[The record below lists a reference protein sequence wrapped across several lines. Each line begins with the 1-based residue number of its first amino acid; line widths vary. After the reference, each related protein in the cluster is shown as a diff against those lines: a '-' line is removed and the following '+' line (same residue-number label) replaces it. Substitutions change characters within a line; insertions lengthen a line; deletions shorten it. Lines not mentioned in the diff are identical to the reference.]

1 MENKRTLLNITD
13 NPIYKD
19 FFFKN
24 DFVVNELEKY
34 PTKWRRG
41 EESKNS
47 FSLSNKDTYEKT
59 DISDVK
65 KYISDLLQKT
75 FGIENKELFGRK
87 YEEAISGDGK
97 EWKRI
102 TTLHSSSLIALLC
115 FYSVSEEHPLS
126 IGDYVFKESFFEVK
140 TVVHDGHKSNMDVVL
155 RGINKKTGKKVVL
168 FLESKFTEY
177 LNCGKKGD
185 ISKAY
190 NDEYKKLSLFDNPI
204 ESISFGNDGEFIY
217 IKSNKPRKFP
227 IYCGGIKQMLSHYIG
242 VRNYAIQKNVG
253 HQKSKFVDNEEIL
266 LGEIMFDFNG
276 AITNSSEKLDNYKKV
291 YTELAKRI
299 NNHQTQ
305 IRMLNEV
312 MTYQDIFSG
321 DFIKEKKVKQFYNLV
336 SVLPKLNEPNKA

>member
-1 MENKRTLLNITD
+1 MENKGIILNITD

-24 DFVVNELEKY
+24 DFVLNELKTY
-34 PTKWRRG
+34 PTIWRRG

-59 DISDVK
+59 NISDVK
-65 KYISDLLQKT
+65 KDISDLLQKT

-155 RGINKKTGKKVVL
+155 RGINKETSEKVVL

-204 ESISFGNDGEFIY
+204 ENISFGNDGEFIY

-242 VRNYAIQKNVG
+242 VRNYATLKNVE
-253 HQKSKFVDNEEIL
+253 HKNFKFVDNERIL
-266 LGEIMFDFNG
+266 LGEIMFDFKG
-276 AITNSSEKLDNYKKV
+276 AIANSSKKLENYKKV
-291 YTELAKRI
+291 YSELAKKI
-299 NNHQTQ
+299 NDNQTQ
-305 IRMLNEV
+305 IGLVNEV
-312 MTYQDIFSG
+312 ITYQDIFSG
-321 DFIKEKKVKQFYNLV
+321 DFIKEEKIKKFYNLA
-336 SVLPKLNEPNKA
+336 SVLPKLNEPNKS

>member
-24 DFVVNELEKY
+24 DFVLNELKTY
-34 PTKWRRG
+34 PTIWRRG

-59 DISDVK
+59 NISDVK
-65 KYISDLLQKT
+65 KDISDLLQKT

-155 RGINKKTGKKVVL
+155 RGINKETSEKVVL

-185 ISKAY
+185 ISKTY

-204 ESISFGNDGEFIY
+204 ENISFGNDGEFIC

-242 VRNYAIQKNVG
+242 VRNYATLKNVE
-253 HQKSKFVDNEEIL
+253 HKNFKFADNERIL
-266 LGEIMFDFNG
+266 LGEIMFDFKG
-276 AITNSSEKLDNYKKV
+276 AIANSSKKLENYKKV
-291 YTELAKRI
+291 YSELAKKI
-299 NNHQTQ
+299 NDNQTQ
-305 IRMLNEV
+305 IGLVNEV
-312 MTYQDIFSG
+312 ITYQDIFSG
-321 DFIKEKKVKQFYNLV
+321 DFIKEEKIKQFYNLTT
-336 SVLPKLNEPNKA
+336 VLPKLNEYNKA